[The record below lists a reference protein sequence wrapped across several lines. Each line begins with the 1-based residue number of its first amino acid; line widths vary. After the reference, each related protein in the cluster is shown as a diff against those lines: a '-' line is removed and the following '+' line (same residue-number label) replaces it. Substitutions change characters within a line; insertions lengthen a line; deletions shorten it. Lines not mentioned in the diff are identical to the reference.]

1 MNWIIFTSKVLPYV
15 SVKVRSKGSIRFIK
29 DLILLLL
36 GRYLLPFLSW
46 ISESIY
52 TFWFSSPLAWLE
64 RGTFFTHFPLISKC
78 YSNWL
83 IKLFSF
89 FSPILTTTTTTKSNK
104 KWFEFF
110 TFFFFFWIP
119 EVLTALYI
127 ASSSY
132 TLRYGPGRCF
142 RANYSN
148 FKLYVIEKEKNYNKS
163 LFFLDSSLNTQ
174 YFVLY

>member
-1 MNWIIFTSKVLPYV
+1 MNWIISTSKVSPHV
-15 SVKVRSKGSIRFIK
+15 SDKVRSKGSIQFIK

-52 TFWFSSPLAWLE
+52 TFSFSCHLAWLE
-64 RGTFFTHFPLISKC
+64 KGTFITHLPLISKC

-89 FSPILTTTTTTKSNK
+89 FSPILITTKKKREQNNK
-104 KWFEFF
+104 KWFEFV
-110 TFFFFFWIP
+110 TFFFWSP
-119 EVLTALYI
+119 EVLTELYI

-132 TLRYGPGRCF
+132 TLRYGLGRYF
-142 RANYSN
+142 RAQILK
-148 FKLYVIEKEKNYNKS
+148 F
-163 LFFLDSSLNTQ
+163 
-174 YFVLY
+174 